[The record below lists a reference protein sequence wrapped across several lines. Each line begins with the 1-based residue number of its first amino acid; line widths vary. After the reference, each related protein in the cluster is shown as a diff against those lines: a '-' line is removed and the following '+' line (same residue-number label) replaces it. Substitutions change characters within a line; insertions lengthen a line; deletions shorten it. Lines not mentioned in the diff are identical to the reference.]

1 MIIENNKVVTLTY
14 ELRLK
19 SASGEVAEK
28 VDTNNPFVFLF
39 GHGNIIPGFESN
51 LSGKK
56 VGDSFSF
63 SLSPDEAYGMVSQEA
78 IVDLQINIFQ
88 VDGQTD
94 HDMLKIGNSIPM
106 MDQEGNRL
114 NGKVLKVEAEN
125 VTMDFNHPLA
135 GETLHFTGEVTDI
148 REATETELQH
158 GHVHSHG
165 THNHG
170 CDDSVCEPH
179 AGCGCGH

>member
-1 MIIENNKVVTLTY
+1 MIIENNKVVSLTY

-19 SASGEVAEK
+19 NASGEVAEK
-28 VDTNNPFVFLF
+28 VDIYNPFVFLY

-63 SLSPDEAYGMVSQEA
+63 CLSPEEAYGMVSQEA
-78 IVDLQINIFQ
+78 IVDLQISIFQ

-114 NGKVLKVEAEN
+114 TGKVLKVEAEN

-135 GETLHFTGEVTDI
+135 GETLYFNGEVTDI

-158 GHVHSHG
+158 GHVHNHG
-165 THNHG
+165 THNHA
-170 CDDSVCEPH
+170 CDDSGCEPL